1 MKFISLSTVI
11 NLLIFMVDS
20 SLVSSAIL
28 VKKEGI
34 SIGSPKVMIRK
45 VHNSTHYNK
54 V

>member
-11 NLLIFMVDS
+11 NLLIFMADN

-34 SIGSPKVMIRK
+34 SIGSLKDMIK
-45 VHNSTHYNK
+45 KAHNSTHYKK